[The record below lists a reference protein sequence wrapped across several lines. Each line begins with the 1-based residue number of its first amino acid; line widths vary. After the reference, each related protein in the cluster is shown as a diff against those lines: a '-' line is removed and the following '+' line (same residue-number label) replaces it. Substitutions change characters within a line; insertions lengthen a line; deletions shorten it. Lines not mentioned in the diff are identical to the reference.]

1 MRRDIELIR
10 QLLLKLEDQKIAPNV
25 TRSLRPADLQIE
37 GYDIDVIVL
46 HLDMLTNSPYL
57 KNSKIDTGGNLL
69 FMGIS
74 WEGHELIDAIREKDV
89 WKETLENARKNGS
102 TETISFIFEI
112 AKSVIKK
119 QLKEKAGIE
128 F

>member
-1 MRRDIELIR
+1 MKRDIELIR
-10 QLLLKLEDQKIAPNV
+10 QLLLKLEDQKIVPNL
-25 TRSLRPADLQIE
+25 TRSLRPADLQID